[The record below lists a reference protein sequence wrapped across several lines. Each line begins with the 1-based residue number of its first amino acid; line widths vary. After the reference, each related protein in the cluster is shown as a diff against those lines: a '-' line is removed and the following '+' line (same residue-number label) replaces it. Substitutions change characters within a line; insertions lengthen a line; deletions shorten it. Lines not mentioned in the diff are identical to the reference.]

1 MYIFS
6 TKKKI
11 YIYIYLFYQK
21 KRESCK
27 DHWDIK
33 TRFILFLDDVWEKVD
48 LGKCSKS
55 VNFYTRNLVFIWFI
69 CNSSLSFILYT
80 VKSEIPL
87 PNAHNRSKVVFTT
100 CTEEVCK
107 DMREKTK
114 IKGDKL
120 VARELRICLRGNFEE
135 PATRRLQSG
144 AMSFLLSNS
153 LLISQV

>member
-1 MYIFS
+1 MRE
-6 TKKKI
+6 KAAKI
-11 YIYIYLFYQK
+11 IEILRHGLFCFLMMFGRK
-21 KRESCK
+21 L
-27 DHWDIK
+27 
-33 TRFILFLDDVWEKVD
+33 ILV
-48 LGKCSKS
+48 S
-55 VNFYTRNLVFIWFI
+55 VLNH
-69 CNSSLSFILYT
+69 SLSFILYT
-80 VKSEIPL
+80 VKSEISL